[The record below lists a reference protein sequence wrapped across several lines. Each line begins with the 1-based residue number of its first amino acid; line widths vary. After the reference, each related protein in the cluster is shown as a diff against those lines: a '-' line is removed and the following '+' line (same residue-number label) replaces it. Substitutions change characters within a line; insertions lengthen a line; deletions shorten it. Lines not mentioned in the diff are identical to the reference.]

1 MKALHYAAFT
11 RNPMPIRHGVDVS
24 LNLQKNHSRRYAVHL
39 IKFHVHIIIFSPFYS
54 RVRRTETLAID
65 GKNLSIARLTL
76 MISRLTLCLLLA
88 AAAHS
93 FAAVPNSIA
102 IDAPE
107 PLRTLLRENLTLPE
121 PGEMITD
128 NVVNLPKAAVVQ
140 ALELAST
147 EGYFSATFKLVNDSE
162 RGGSSGLRLV
172 VEAGKRSTVDTVE
185 IIFAGDI
192 SSVADNKSGI
202 GAAPKQMR
210 MNQLRDGWLLLK
222 GNPFRQAD
230 WTQAKRELLQNL
242 FAEDYPTAVITN
254 SLADVDAENATV
266 SLRVELDSGPA
277 YRLGALQIEGLKTY
291 NQKLIDRYNDL
302 YVGERYSQQRLRE
315 FQRALQNTPYFSS
328 VLVDIN
334 LDSTFDPTAPA
345 ASSVEAPTPAPA
357 PSAEPITVPVRV
369 RVTEAQTK
377 RLSLSAGFSSNNG
390 GRGEVIYRDANI
402 LGRGWL
408 LAVGLRADRIGQLG
422 YADINLPI
430 TAKGYRDSFG
440 VLAERSQNQGLTTT
454 RQGVGVA
461 RVQNRGIIET
471 RLSLAFQRE
480 QRDVDQTISADAAPV
495 NNAPRDALAL
505 NYSWTWRNVDNVLD
519 PRSGQ
524 VINAQIG
531 GGAKALLSDQNFLR
545 GIFKVQQYWTV
556 FKHDLFTVRFEGG
569 ITTAES
575 REGVPEEFLFRAGG
589 AQSIRGYGYQSIGV
603 SEGNATV
610 GGRYLVAGTAE
621 YVHWLGAP
629 TTGPSNTQSLPKW
642 GVAVFYDVGRANDSP
657 KDLFPLLSGA
667 GMGARWRSP
676 AGPLAL
682 DLAYSVRDKKV
693 RPVFSI
699 SIAF

>member
-1 MKALHYAAFT
+1 MQKCYDDH
-11 RNPMPIRHGVDVS
+11 VS
-24 LNLQKNHSRRYAVHL
+24 LYLQKNHSRRCAVHL
-39 IKFHVHIIIFSPFYS
+39 IKFHVHTITLFPLHS
-54 RVRRTETLAID
+54 RVLRGKSIPID
-65 GKNLSIARLTL
+65 IKNPSIAQWALTA
-76 MISRLTLCLLLA
+76 SRLAASLLLVGIA
-88 AAAHS
+88 QS

-107 PLRTLLRENLTLPE
+107 PLRTLLRQNLTLPE

-128 NVVNLPKAAVVQ
+128 NVVNLPKAAVIQ

-147 EGYFSATFKLVNDSE
+147 EGYFSANFKLVNDSE

-172 VEAGKRSTVDTVE
+172 VEAGKRSTVDAVE

-192 SSVADNKSGI
+192 SSVVDNKGI
-202 GAAPKQMR
+202 STAAKQAR
-210 MNQLRDGWLLLK
+210 MSQLRDGWLLLS
-222 GNPFRQAD
+222 GSPFRQAD
-230 WTQAKRELLQNL
+230 WTEAKRELLQNL

-302 YVGERYSQQRLRE
+302 YVGERYSQQRLLE

-328 VLVDIN
+328 VLVDID
-334 LDSTFDPTAPA
+334 LDSKFDPTEPAATSSTAA
-345 ASSVEAPTPAPA
+345 ASSGPVETPAPA
-357 PSAEPITVPVRV
+357 PTPSAEPITIPVRA

-377 RLSLSAGFSSNNG
+377 RLSLSVGFSSNNG

-402 LGRGWL
+402 LDRGWL

-430 TAKGYRDSFG
+430 TVKGHRDSFG
-440 VLAERSQNQGLTTT
+440 VLAERSRNQGLTTT

-461 RVQNRGIIET
+461 RAQNRGIIET

-480 QRDVDQTISADAAPV
+480 QRDVDQTISPDATPV

-569 ITTAES
+569 ITAAES
-575 REGVPEEFLFRAGG
+575 RVGVPEEFLFRAGG

-629 TTGPSNTQSLPKW
+629 TTGPSNAQTMPKW

-657 KDLFPLLSGA
+657 KDLFPLLSGV
-667 GMGARWRSP
+667 GVGARWRSP

>member
-1 MKALHYAAFT
+1 M
-11 RNPMPIRHGVDVS
+11 V
-24 LNLQKNHSRRYAVHL
+24 QL
-39 IKFHVHIIIFSPFYS
+39 IKSHVQIITSSSFWPRVS
-54 RVRRTETLAID
+54 RSGSVAID
-65 GKNLSIARLTL
+65 GKRLSIAQWILTG
-76 MISRLTLCLLLA
+76 SRLAAGLLLISA
-88 AAAHS
+88 AQS
-93 FAAVPNSIA
+93 FAAIPNSIA

-107 PLRTLLRENLTLPE
+107 PLRTLLRQNLVLPE
-121 PGEMITD
+121 PNEMITD
-128 NVVNLPKAAVVQ
+128 NAVNLPTAAVIQ

-147 EGYFSATFKLVNDSE
+147 EGYFSANFKLVNDAE
-162 RGGSSGLRLV
+162 RGGSSGLRLI
-172 VEAGKRSTVDTVE
+172 VEPGKRSAVNAVE

-192 SSVADNKSGI
+192 ANMADNKTGI
-202 GAAPKQMR
+202 SATSKQAR
-210 MNQLRDGWLLLK
+210 MTQLRDGWLLLS
-222 GNPFRQAD
+222 GNSFRQAD
-230 WTQAKRELLQNL
+230 WTEAKRELLQSL
-242 FAEDYPTAVITN
+242 FTEDYPTAVIIN

-277 YRLGALQIEGLKTY
+277 YRLGAVQVQGLKTY
-291 NQKLIDRYNDL
+291 PRSLVDRYNQI
-302 YVGERYSQQRLRE
+302 YVGERYSQQRLLE
-315 FQRALQNTPYFSS
+315 FQRGLQNTPYFSS
-328 VLVDIN
+328 VLVDID
-334 LDSTFDPTAPA
+334 LDSQFDPTVPGPAPTAAISAA
-345 ASSVEAPTPAPA
+345 ASVETPAPAPA

-390 GRGEVIYRDANI
+390 GRSEVIYRDANI
-402 LGRGWL
+402 LDRGWL

-430 TAKGYRDSFG
+430 TSKGYRDSFG
-440 VLAERSQNQGLTTT
+440 VLAERSRNQGLTTT

-461 RVQNRGIIET
+461 RAQNRGIIET

-480 QRDVDQTISADAAPV
+480 QRDVDQTISSDAAPV

-531 GGAKALLSDQNFLR
+531 GGAKALLSDQNFVR
-545 GIFKVQQYWTV
+545 GIFKIQQYRTV
-556 FKHDLFTVRFEGG
+556 FNRDLFTVRFEGG
-569 ITTAES
+569 ITAAES
-575 REGVPEEFLFRAGG
+575 RVGVPEEFLFRAGG
-589 AQSIRGYGYQSIGV
+589 AQSIRGYGYQSVGV

-610 GGRYLVAGTAE
+610 GGRYLIAGTAE

-629 TTGPSNTQSLPKW
+629 TTGPSNAQSLPKW

-657 KDLFPLLSGA
+657 KDLFPLLSGV
-667 GMGARWRSP
+667 GVGARWRSP

>member
-1 MKALHYAAFT
+1 
-11 RNPMPIRHGVDVS
+11 
-24 LNLQKNHSRRYAVHL
+24 
-39 IKFHVHIIIFSPFYS
+39 
-54 RVRRTETLAID
+54 
-65 GKNLSIARLTL
+65 
-76 MISRLTLCLLLA
+76 
-88 AAAHS
+88 
-93 FAAVPNSIA
+93 
-102 IDAPE
+102 
-107 PLRTLLRENLTLPE
+107 LLRQNLTLPE
-121 PGEMITD
+121 PNEMITD
-128 NVVNLPKAAVVQ
+128 NVVNLPRAAAIQ

-147 EGYFSATFKLVNDSE
+147 EGYFSASFKLVGDSE
-162 RGGSSGLRLV
+162 RGGSSGLRLL
-172 VEAGKRSTVDTVE
+172 VEAGKRSIVDAVE
-185 IIFAGDI
+185 IVFAGDI
-192 SSVADNKSGI
+192 AHVVDSKSGVS
-202 GAAPKQMR
+202 AAARQAR
-210 MNQLRDGWLLLK
+210 MNQLRDSWLLLK
-222 GNPFRQAD
+222 GSPFRQAD

-291 NQKLIDRYNDL
+291 NQKLIDRYNNL
-302 YVGERYSQQRLRE
+302 YVGERYSQQRLLE

-328 VLVDIN
+328 VLVDID
-334 LDSTFDPTAPA
+334 LDSKFDPTEPA
-345 ASSVEAPTPAPA
+345 ASPALAPE
-357 PSAEPITVPVRV
+357 PSAEPISVPVRV

-402 LGRGWL
+402 LDRGWL

-430 TAKGYRDSFG
+430 TSKGYRDSFG
-440 VLAERSQNQGLTTT
+440 VLAERSRNQGLTTT

-461 RVQNRGIIET
+461 RAQNRGIIET

-480 QRDVDQTISADAAPV
+480 QRDVDQNISPNAAPV
-495 NNAPRDALAL
+495 NNAPRDALSL

-531 GGAKALLSDQNFLR
+531 GGAKALLSDQNFVR
-545 GIFKVQQYWTV
+545 GIFKIQQYWTV
-556 FKHDLFTVRFEGG
+556 FNHDLFTLRFEGG
-569 ITTAES
+569 ITAAES
-575 REGVPEEFLFRAGG
+575 RVGVPEEFLFRAGG
-589 AQSIRGYGYQSIGV
+589 AQSIRGYGYQSVGV

-629 TTGPSNTQSLPKW
+629 TTGPSNAQSLPKW

-657 KDLFPLLSGA
+657 KDLFPLLSGV
-667 GMGARWRSP
+667 GVGARWRSP

>member
-1 MKALHYAAFT
+1 
-11 RNPMPIRHGVDVS
+11 MPIRYGDANVS
-24 LNLQKNHSRRYAVHL
+24 LCLQKNHSRHCAVQL
-39 IKFHVHIIIFSPFYS
+39 IKFDVHIITFSPFHS
-54 RVRRTETLAID
+54 RVPRSGSVSIDRQNLFIAQWVLAVY
-65 GKNLSIARLTL
+65 RLAAGF
-76 MISRLTLCLLLA
+76 LLA
-88 AAAHS
+88 GAVQS

-107 PLRTLLRENLTLPE
+107 PLRTLLRQNLTLPE
-121 PGEMITD
+121 PNEMITD
-128 NVVNLPKAAVVQ
+128 NVVNLPRAAAIQ

-147 EGYFSATFKLVNDSE
+147 EGYFSASFKLVGDSE
-162 RGGSSGLRLV
+162 RGGSSGLRLL
-172 VEAGKRSTVDTVE
+172 VEAGKRSIVDAVE
-185 IIFAGDI
+185 IVFAGDI
-192 SSVADNKSGI
+192 AHVVDSKSGVS
-202 GAAPKQMR
+202 AAARQAR
-210 MNQLRDGWLLLK
+210 MNQLRDSWLLLK
-222 GNPFRQAD
+222 GSPFRQAD

-291 NQKLIDRYNDL
+291 NQKLIDRYNNL
-302 YVGERYSQQRLRE
+302 YVGERYSQQRLLE

-328 VLVDIN
+328 VLVDID
-334 LDSTFDPTAPA
+334 LDSKFDPTEPA
-345 ASSVEAPTPAPA
+345 ASPALAPE
-357 PSAEPITVPVRV
+357 PSAEPISVPVRV

-402 LGRGWL
+402 LDRGWL

-430 TAKGYRDSFG
+430 TSKGYRDSFG
-440 VLAERSQNQGLTTT
+440 VLAERSRNQGLTTT

-461 RVQNRGIIET
+461 RAQNRGIIET

-480 QRDVDQTISADAAPV
+480 QRDVDQNISPNAAPV
-495 NNAPRDALAL
+495 NNAPRDALSL

-531 GGAKALLSDQNFLR
+531 GGAKALLSDQNFVR
-545 GIFKVQQYWTV
+545 GIFKIQQYWTV
-556 FKHDLFTVRFEGG
+556 FNHDLFTLRFEGG
-569 ITTAES
+569 ITAAES
-575 REGVPEEFLFRAGG
+575 RVGVPEEFLFRAGG
-589 AQSIRGYGYQSIGV
+589 AQSIRGYGYQSVGV

-629 TTGPSNTQSLPKW
+629 TTGPSNAQSLPKW

-657 KDLFPLLSGA
+657 KDLFPLLSGV
-667 GMGARWRSP
+667 GVGARWRSP

>member
-1 MKALHYAAFT
+1 
-11 RNPMPIRHGVDVS
+11 
-24 LNLQKNHSRRYAVHL
+24 
-39 IKFHVHIIIFSPFYS
+39 
-54 RVRRTETLAID
+54 
-65 GKNLSIARLTL
+65 
-76 MISRLTLCLLLA
+76 
-88 AAAHS
+88 
-93 FAAVPNSIA
+93 
-102 IDAPE
+102 
-107 PLRTLLRENLTLPE
+107 
-121 PGEMITD
+121 MITD
-128 NVVNLPKAAVVQ
+128 NVVNLPKAAAIQ

-147 EGYFSATFKLVNDSE
+147 EGYFSASFKLVSDGE
-162 RGGSSGLRLV
+162 RGVSSGLRLV
-172 VEAGKRSTVDTVE
+172 VEAGKRSIVDVVE
-185 IIFAGDI
+185 IVFAGDI
-192 SSVADNKSGI
+192 ANVVDSKSGVS
-202 GAAPKQMR
+202 AAAKQAR

-222 GNPFRQAD
+222 GNPFRQVD

-254 SLADVDAENATV
+254 SLADVDVENATV
-266 SLRVELDSGPA
+266 SLRVELNSGPA
-277 YRLGALQIEGLKTY
+277 YRLGALQIEGLKAY
-291 NQKLIDRYNDL
+291 SQKLIDRYNDL
-302 YVGERYSQQRLRE
+302 YVGERYSQQRLLE

-328 VLVDIN
+328 VLVDID
-334 LDSTFDPTAPA
+334 LDSKFDPTEPA
-345 ASSVEAPTPAPA
+345 ASPAPA
-357 PSAEPITVPVRV
+357 PEPSAEPISVPVRV

-402 LGRGWL
+402 LDRGWL

-430 TAKGYRDSFG
+430 TSKGYRDSFG
-440 VLAERSQNQGLTTT
+440 VLAERSRNQGLTTT

-461 RVQNRGIIET
+461 RAQNRGIIET

-480 QRDVDQTISADAAPV
+480 QRDVDQTILPDAALV

-531 GGAKALLSDQNFLR
+531 GGAKALLSDQNFVR
-545 GIFKVQQYWTV
+545 GIFKIQQYWTV
-556 FKHDLFTVRFEGG
+556 LNRDLFTLRFEGG
-569 ITTAES
+569 ITAAES
-575 REGVPEEFLFRAGG
+575 RVGVPEEFLFRAGG
-589 AQSIRGYGYQSIGV
+589 AQSIRGYGYQSVGV
-603 SEGNATV
+603 SEGSATV

-629 TTGPSNTQSLPKW
+629 STGPSNAQSLPKW

-657 KDLFPLLSGA
+657 KDLFPLLSGV
-667 GMGARWRSP
+667 GVGARWRSP

>member
-1 MKALHYAAFT
+1 
-11 RNPMPIRHGVDVS
+11 
-24 LNLQKNHSRRYAVHL
+24 
-39 IKFHVHIIIFSPFYS
+39 
-54 RVRRTETLAID
+54 
-65 GKNLSIARLTL
+65 
-76 MISRLTLCLLLA
+76 
-88 AAAHS
+88 
-93 FAAVPNSIA
+93 
-102 IDAPE
+102 
-107 PLRTLLRENLTLPE
+107 
-121 PGEMITD
+121 MITD
-128 NVVNLPKAAVVQ
+128 NVVNLPKAAAIQ

-147 EGYFSATFKLVNDSE
+147 EGYFSASFKLVSDGE
-162 RGGSSGLRLV
+162 RGVSSGLRLV
-172 VEAGKRSTVDTVE
+172 VEAGKRSIVDVVE
-185 IIFAGDI
+185 IVFAGDI
-192 SSVADNKSGI
+192 ANVVDSKSGVS
-202 GAAPKQMR
+202 AAAKQAR

-222 GNPFRQAD
+222 GNPFRQVD

-254 SLADVDAENATV
+254 SLADVDVENATV
-266 SLRVELDSGPA
+266 SLRVELNSGPA
-277 YRLGALQIEGLKTY
+277 YRLGALQIEGLKAY
-291 NQKLIDRYNDL
+291 SQKLIDRYNDL
-302 YVGERYSQQRLRE
+302 YVGERYSQQRLLE

-328 VLVDIN
+328 VLVDID
-334 LDSTFDPTAPA
+334 LDSKFDPTEPA
-345 ASSVEAPTPAPA
+345 ASPAPA
-357 PSAEPITVPVRV
+357 PEPSAEPISVPVRV

-402 LGRGWL
+402 LDRGWL

-430 TAKGYRDSFG
+430 TSKGYRDSFG
-440 VLAERSQNQGLTTT
+440 VLAERSRNQGLTTT

-461 RVQNRGIIET
+461 RAQNRGIIET

-480 QRDVDQTISADAAPV
+480 QRDVDQTILPDAAPV

-531 GGAKALLSDQNFLR
+531 GGAKALLSDQNFVR
-545 GIFKVQQYWTV
+545 GIFKIQQYWTV
-556 FKHDLFTVRFEGG
+556 FNRDLFTLRFEGG
-569 ITTAES
+569 ITAAES
-575 REGVPEEFLFRAGG
+575 RVGVPEEFLFRAGG
-589 AQSIRGYGYQSIGV
+589 AQSIRGYGYQSVGV
-603 SEGNATV
+603 SEGSATV

-629 TTGPSNTQSLPKW
+629 STGPSNAQSLPKW

-657 KDLFPLLSGA
+657 KDLFPLLSGV
-667 GMGARWRSP
+667 GVGARWRSP

>member
-1 MKALHYAAFT
+1 MHT
-11 RNPMPIRHGVDVS
+11 ITS
-24 LNLQKNHSRRYAVHL
+24 LPPHARAPHADSV
-39 IKFHVHIIIFSPFYS
+39 
-54 RVRRTETLAID
+54 AISV
-65 GKNLSIARLTL
+65 KRASIAQWFLTG
-76 MISRLTLCLLLA
+76 SRLAAGLLLLG
-88 AAAHS
+88 AAHS

-107 PLRTLLRENLTLPE
+107 PLRTLLRQNLTLPDPNE
-121 PGEMITD
+121 TITD
-128 NVVNLPKAAVVQ
+128 NVVNLPPAASAQ

-147 EGYFSATFKLVNDSE
+147 EGYFSANFKLVNDSE

-172 VEAGKRSTVDTVE
+172 VEPGKRSTVDVVE

-192 SSVADNKSGI
+192 ANVADNKTGI
-202 GAAPKQMR
+202 SAADKQAR
-210 MNQLRDGWLLLK
+210 MTQLRDAWLLVR
-222 GNPFRQAD
+222 GNSFRQAD
-230 WTQAKRELLQNL
+230 WTQAKRELLQSL

-254 SLADVDAENATV
+254 SLADVDAENSAV
-266 SLRVELDSGPA
+266 SLRLELDSGPA
-277 YRLGALQIEGLKTY
+277 YRLGPVQIEGLKAY
-291 NQKLIDRYNDL
+291 QRSLIDRYNQI
-302 YVGERYSQQRLRE
+302 YVGERYSQQRLLE

-328 VLVDIN
+328 VLVDID
-334 LDSTFDPTAPA
+334 LDSKFDPTEPGPFTTAATSGA
-345 ASSVEAPTPAPA
+345 ASVETPAPA
-357 PSAEPITVPVRV
+357 PAPSVEPITVPVRV
-369 RVTEAQTK
+369 RVAEAQTK

-390 GRGEVIYRDANI
+390 GRSEVIYRDANI
-402 LGRGWL
+402 LDRGWL

-430 TAKGYRDSFG
+430 TSKGYRDSFG
-440 VLAERSQNQGLTTT
+440 VLAERSRNQGLTTT

-461 RVQNRGIIET
+461 RAQNRGIIET

-480 QRDVDQTISADAAPV
+480 QRDVDQTISSNAAPV
-495 NNAPRDALAL
+495 NNAARDALAL

-545 GIFKVQQYWTV
+545 GIFKIQQYWTV
-556 FKHDLFTVRFEGG
+556 FNRDLFTVRFEGG
-569 ITTAES
+569 ITAAES
-575 REGVPEEFLFRAGG
+575 RVGVPEEFLFRAGG
-589 AQSIRGYGYQSIGV
+589 AQSIRGYGYQSVGV

-629 TTGPSNTQSLPKW
+629 TTGPSNAQSLPKW

-657 KDLFPLLSGA
+657 KDLFPLLSGV
-667 GMGARWRSP
+667 GVGARWRSP

>member
-1 MKALHYAAFT
+1 LAA
-11 RNPMPIRHGVDVS
+11 G
-24 LNLQKNHSRRYAVHL
+24 
-39 IKFHVHIIIFSPFYS
+39 
-54 RVRRTETLAID
+54 
-65 GKNLSIARLTL
+65 
-76 MISRLTLCLLLA
+76 LLLLS
-88 AAAHS
+88 AAHS

-107 PLRTLLRENLTLPE
+107 PLRTLLRQNLTLPD
-121 PGEMITD
+121 PNEMITD
-128 NVVNLPKAAVVQ
+128 NVVNLPPAAVAQ

-147 EGYFSATFKLVNDSE
+147 EGYFSANFKLVNDSE
-162 RGGSSGLRLV
+162 RGGSSALRLV
-172 VEAGKRSTVDTVE
+172 VEPGKRSTVEVVE

-192 SSVADNKSGI
+192 ANIADNKTGI
-202 GAAPKQMR
+202 SAADKQAR
-210 MNQLRDGWLLLK
+210 MTQLRDAWLLVR

-230 WTQAKRELLQNL
+230 WTEAKRELLQSL

-254 SLADVDAENATV
+254 SLADVDAENAAV

-277 YRLGALQIEGLKTY
+277 YRLGPVQIEGLKTY
-291 NQKLIDRYNDL
+291 QRSLIDRYNQI
-302 YVGERYSQQRLRE
+302 YVGERYSQQRLLE

-328 VLVDIN
+328 VLVDVD
-334 LDSTFDPTAPA
+334 LDSKFDPTEPGPSTTAATSGA
-345 ASSVEAPTPAPA
+345 ASVETPAPA
-357 PSAEPITVPVRV
+357 PAPSVEPITVPVRV

-390 GRGEVIYRDANI
+390 GRSEVIYRDANI
-402 LGRGWL
+402 LDRGWL

-430 TAKGYRDSFG
+430 TSKGYRDSFG
-440 VLAERSQNQGLTTT
+440 VLAERSRNQGLTTT

-461 RVQNRGIIET
+461 RAQNRGIIET

-480 QRDVDQTISADAAPV
+480 QRDVDQTISSDAAPV

-545 GIFKVQQYWTV
+545 GIFKIQQYWTV
-556 FKHDLFTVRFEGG
+556 FNRDLFTVRFEGG
-569 ITTAES
+569 ITAAES
-575 REGVPEEFLFRAGG
+575 RVGVPEEFLFRAGG
-589 AQSIRGYGYQSIGV
+589 AQSIRGYGYQSVGV

-629 TTGPSNTQSLPKW
+629 TTGPSNAQSLPKW

-657 KDLFPLLSGA
+657 KDLFPLLSGV
-667 GMGARWRSP
+667 GVGARWRSP

>member
-1 MKALHYAAFT
+1 
-11 RNPMPIRHGVDVS
+11 MPIWYGTNNVS
-24 LNLQKNHSRRYAVHL
+24 LCLQKNHSRRCAVHL
-39 IKFHVHIIIFSPFYS
+39 IKFHVHIITSFPAHS
-54 RVRRTETLAID
+54 RVSRSGRVSTD
-65 GKNLSIARLTL
+65 RKGLSIAQWVLAG
-76 MISRLTLCLLLA
+76 SRLAAGLLLIS
-88 AAAHS
+88 AAHS

-107 PLRTLLRENLTLPE
+107 PLLTLLRENLTLPE
-121 PGEMITD
+121 PNEMITD
-128 NVVNLPKAAVVQ
+128 NVVNLPKAAVIQ

-147 EGYFSATFKLVNDSE
+147 EGYFSANFKLIRDRE

-172 VEAGKRSTVDTVE
+172 VEAGKRSIVDAVE
-185 IIFAGDI
+185 IMFAGDI
-192 SSVADNKSGI
+192 SAVVGNKDGI
-202 GAAPKQMR
+202 STAAKQAR
-210 MNQLRDGWLLLK
+210 MNQLREGWLLLK
-222 GNPFRQAD
+222 DNPFRQAD

-302 YVGERYSQQRLRE
+302 YVGERYSQRRLLE

-328 VLVDIN
+328 VLVDID
-334 LDSTFDPTAPA
+334 LDSKFDPTDPA
-345 ASSVEAPTPAPA
+345 ASPVATSSVETPAPA
-357 PSAEPITVPVRV
+357 PQPSAKPISVPVRV

-402 LGRGWL
+402 LDRGWL

-430 TAKGYRDSFG
+430 TSKGYRDSFG
-440 VLAERSQNQGLTTT
+440 VLAERSRNQGLTTT

-480 QRDVDQTISADAAPV
+480 QRDVDQTISPNAAPV

-531 GGAKALLSDQNFLR
+531 GGAKALLSDQNFVR
-545 GIFKVQQYWTV
+545 GIFKIQQYWTM
-556 FKHDLFTVRFEGG
+556 FKRDLFTVRFEGG
-569 ITTAES
+569 ITAAES
-575 REGVPEEFLFRAGG
+575 RVGVPEEFLFRAGG

-621 YVHWLGAP
+621 YVHWLGAS
-629 TTGPSNTQSLPKW
+629 TTGPSNAQSSPKW

-657 KDLFPLLSGA
+657 KDLFPLLSGV
-667 GMGARWRSP
+667 GVGARWRSP

>member
-1 MKALHYAAFT
+1 
-11 RNPMPIRHGVDVS
+11 MPIRYGNDVS
-24 LNLQKNHSRRYAVHL
+24 LHLQKNHSRYCAVQL
-39 IKFHVHIIIFSPFYS
+39 IKFHVHTIKFPPHHS
-54 RVRRTETLAID
+54 RDQPDNGNRFPITQWF
-65 GKNLSIARLTL
+65 IAAFRVAAG
-76 MISRLTLCLLLA
+76 LLFAGA
-88 AAAHS
+88 AQS
-93 FAAVPNSIA
+93 FAALPNAIV

-107 PLRTLLRENLTLPE
+107 PLRTLLRQNLTLPD
-121 PGEMITD
+121 PSEMITD
-128 NVVNLPKAAVVQ
+128 NVVNLPKAAVTQ

-147 EGYFSATFKLVNDSE
+147 EGYFSANFKLVNDTE
-162 RGGSSGLRLV
+162 RGASSGLRLV
-172 VEAGKRSTVDTVE
+172 VEPGKRSTVDAVE
-185 IIFAGDI
+185 IMFTGDI
-192 SSVADNKSGI
+192 ANPADNKSGI
-202 GAAPKQMR
+202 GAAAKQAR
-210 MNQLRDGWLLLK
+210 MTQLRDDWLLLK

-230 WTQAKRELLQNL
+230 WTEAKREILQRL

-254 SLADVDAENATV
+254 SLADADVENATV

-277 YRLGALQIEGLKTY
+277 YRLGPVQIEGLKNY
-291 NQKLIDRYNDL
+291 QPSLIDRYNQI
-302 YVGERYSQQRLRE
+302 YVGERYSQQRLLE

-328 VLVDIN
+328 VLVDID
-334 LDSTFDPTAPA
+334 LDSQFDPTAPT
-345 ASSVEAPTPAPA
+345 ASPTAVTSGTASADTPAAAAA

-369 RVTEAQTK
+369 RVTEAQSK

-402 LGRGWL
+402 LDRGWL

-422 YADINLPI
+422 YSDINLPI
-430 TAKGYRDSFG
+430 TSKGYRDSFG
-440 VLAERSQNQGLTTT
+440 VLAERSRNQGLTTT
-454 RQGVGVA
+454 RQGVGIA
-461 RVQNRGIIET
+461 RAQNRGIIET

-480 QRDVDQTISADAAPV
+480 QRDVDRIILSGVAPV

-531 GGAKALLSDQNFLR
+531 GGAKALLSDQNFVR

-569 ITTAES
+569 ITAAES
-575 REGVPEEFLFRAGG
+575 RVGVPEEFLFRAGG
-589 AQSIRGYGYQSIGV
+589 AQSIRGYGYQSVGV

-629 TTGPSNTQSLPKW
+629 ATGPSNAQSLPKW

-657 KDLFPLLSGA
+657 KDLFPLLSSVGV
-667 GMGARWRSP
+667 GARWRSP